1 MNDNQI
7 LIIVLFVSMM
17 LAAALI
23 CRIGVL
29 IHIRKEKKKEAD
41 LMDSAIDAFFE
52 SVKIGKTTFCG
63 LSATAMAFRDNGFDE
78 LSATARAFKDNGMTF
93 ACGSSGWVKD
103 DIITKEDKFIEALY
117 DFNNCTGATE
127 RAFNEA
133 MIITEEKEMKIRQ
146 TKKTLSTRITNI
158 EIQVAELIKFTKP
171 QRTEKEKVG
180 MKALNRKLMF
190 DRLLQ
195 ATGKVPT
202 KAQVKES
209 LEIIDN
215 DL

>member
-1 MNDNQI
+1 MKYE
-7 LIIVLFVSMM
+7 
-17 LAAALI
+17 
-23 CRIGVL
+23 
-29 IHIRKEKKKEAD
+29 IHGLDKQVFIKFANEKKQK
-41 LMDSAIDAFFE
+41 FFE
-52 SVKIGKTTFCG
+52 EMLK
-63 LSATAMAFRDNGFDE
+63 
-78 LSATARAFKDNGMTF
+78 
-93 ACGSSGWVKD
+93 
-103 DIITKEDKFIEALY
+103 
-117 DFNNCTGATE
+117 DFNNCAGATE
-127 RAFNEA
+127 RAHQQRMAEILAEMNYFRCG
-133 MIITEEKEMKIRQ
+133 IIKITEEKEMKIRQ